1 MTAGESKR
9 ENEVVREGERESVC
23 LREGRR
29 ERQGTC
35 VVSTYTAHCCVS
47 EQSEKRYKGEG
58 SSRQER
64 RRAV

>member
-1 MTAGESKR
+1 MCVR
-9 ENEVVREGERESVC
+9 EREGEKDK
-23 LREGRR
+23 GR
-29 ERQGTC
+29 

-58 SSRQER
+58 RSRQER